1 MIDTAERRA
10 DETEHAV
17 LARHV
22 RAVWWMPGTALGVV
36 SCPAAVA
43 DRLFLR
49 WNYWWQAQL
58 LDCLVDAQLRAPNR
72 LRLKQMNALTRG
84 HRLRNLGM
92 WTNGSYDDV
101 AWLGLALLRA
111 SAAGIARPRAVLALA
126 RALMSAAEAS
136 PGAALPWRRGDTYR
150 NVPVNAPAGLLF
162 ARLGEVSRA
171 QEIADWIDSELVD
184 ADSGLVFDGVRDGEL
199 PNRALYTYCQGGVLG
214 LETELAVRT
223 GHPRHLARVCRL
235 LPAVHERMA
244 TEGVL
249 HGCGTGDGGLFAGIA
264 ARYLA
269 RVAVDLPGM
278 SPAQCHARAT
288 AGELVRASARA
299 AWAHRSTGV
308 CNGPRFGAD
317 WSDPVDDRSGDLSV
331 QLSAGMLLEAHAPL
345 VSTRR

>member
-199 PNRALYTYCQGGVLG
+199 PNRG
-214 LETELAVRT
+214 AV
-223 GHPRHLARVCRL
+223 HL
-235 LPAVHERMA
+235 LPRWCARSRDGIGRAHRPSA
-244 TEGVL
+244 AP
-249 HGCGTGDGGLFAGIA
+249 GTRLPPSSGRARADGHRG
-264 ARYLA
+264 
-269 RVAVDLPGM
+269 
-278 SPAQCHARAT
+278 SPARLRH
-288 AGELVRASARA
+288 G
-299 AWAHRSTGV
+299 
-308 CNGPRFGAD
+308 
-317 WSDPVDDRSGDLSV
+317 
-331 QLSAGMLLEAHAPL
+331 
-345 VSTRR
+345 